1 LKIDVGG
8 YNPLLGKG
16 YGELAAESRSQHK
29 SQGFGVPAGR
39 GSSYEYFLNLEGSPA
54 RKDIMEGVTA
64 SWSRIPGSEKLQ
76 LMIDSAINTY
86 QLSEPLASLPAL
98 LRIAQELRRLPDGY
112 WSRLKLREVQRLIE
126 ACTGLW
132 LEALSPSEYAVQGDT
147 LRVTVNAINRL
158 GASVRLR
165 RIAFTGLDTLMDQP
179 LEANRLYTIV
189 RNYFV
194 DTSFPVSQPYWMV
207 EKPSA
212 GSFNV
217 NNQELIGQ
225 AQNTPAVEAQ
235 FEVEI
240 SGQRFVYTKP
250 VYYKFTDPVKGELY
264 EPLVIVPPAVVST
277 DPGLLIFRKDQQREA
292 SYTTRLTAYRSLPSF
307 LANVSGRMGTSSKS
321 VQDSSLRLNKGISHS
336 YLLPVSSK
344 DLKGKESESI
354 LPFVSLRQGSVEIP
368 AYLSVTSIK
377 YDHIPHIHYFYQD
390 AVKALNIDLKT
401 AGSKVGYIEGAGDKV
416 PVALEQMG
424 YEVTVLKE
432 KDLVMPYLAQFD
444 AILTGVRAYNINE
457 FMADKYDA
465 LMQYVSGGGNL
476 IVQYNTNNFIS
487 SVKSRM
493 GPYPFLI
500 SRNRVTDEKAEVR
513 FLLPSHPVLNFPNK
527 IGPADFEGWIQERGI
542 YFAEAIDPA
551 YQLPLSLND
560 ADEPEQR
567 GSLLIADYG
576 KGKFV
581 YTGLVF
587 FRELPAG
594 VPGAFRL
601 MANLIALNK
610 NKVN

>member
-1 LKIDVGG
+1 
-8 YNPLLGKG
+8 
-16 YGELAAESRSQHK
+16 
-29 SQGFGVPAGR
+29 
-39 GSSYEYFLNLEGSPA
+39 
-54 RKDIMEGVTA
+54 
-64 SWSRIPGSEKLQ
+64 
-76 LMIDSAINTY
+76 
-86 QLSEPLASLPAL
+86 
-98 LRIAQELRRLPDGY
+98 
-112 WSRLKLREVQRLIE
+112 
-126 ACTGLW
+126 
-132 LEALSPSEYAVQGDT
+132 
-147 LRVTVNAINRL
+147 
-158 GASVRLR
+158 
-165 RIAFTGLDTLMDQP
+165 
-179 LEANRLYTIV
+179 
-189 RNYFV
+189 
-194 DTSFPVSQPYWMV
+194 
-207 EKPSA
+207 
-212 GSFNV
+212 
-217 NNQELIGQ
+217 
-225 AQNTPAVEAQ
+225 
-235 FEVEI
+235 
-240 SGQRFVYTKP
+240 
-250 VYYKFTDPVKGELY
+250 
-264 EPLVIVPPAVVST
+264 
-277 DPGLLIFRKDQQREA
+277 
-292 SYTTRLTAYRSLPSF
+292 
-307 LANVSGRMGTSSKS
+307 
-321 VQDSSLRLNKGISHS
+321 
-336 YLLPVSSK
+336 LLPVSSK

-527 IGPADFEGWIQERGI
+527 IGQADFEGWIQERGI